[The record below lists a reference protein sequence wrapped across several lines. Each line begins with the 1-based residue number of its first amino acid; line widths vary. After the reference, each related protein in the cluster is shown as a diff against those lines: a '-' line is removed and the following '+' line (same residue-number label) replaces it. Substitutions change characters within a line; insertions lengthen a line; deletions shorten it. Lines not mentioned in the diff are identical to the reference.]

1 MFHFIMNYQHQLH
14 QQLHENELECYLFS
28 QLSLT
33 GIAFIFTAVTKKLT
47 KLSSGITAISCMVI
61 VAIKERVCVHLTLKR
76 TLSYRVA
83 AHIRIF
89 PCTDKKGIMD
99 KWCNLSYFLDRV
111 TGQSRT
117 LNPLDIWVKVH
128 FPSVASSP
136 TPTSIGI
143 HRFS

>member
-83 AHIRIF
+83 AHIRIDL
-89 PCTDKKGIMD
+89 PKGKKAPG
-99 KWCNLSYFLDRV
+99 RAQRAQ
-111 TGQSRT
+111 TGRNVEGLQNKKIRTKAWVPLKSRGCIT
-117 LNPLDIWVKVH
+117 GLG
-128 FPSVASSP
+128 
-136 TPTSIGI
+136 TS
-143 HRFS
+143 HLLEVVPRSK